1 MPAHIFILVACEKR
15 IGSLFRKTKSRQ
27 YETAGFCF
35 IGGKGLGF
43 LLEDS
48 GLDLLWNLLE
58 VRWFHGVGR
67 TPL

>member
-1 MPAHIFILVACEKR
+1 MRLCILSRLKR
-15 IGSLFRKTKSRQ
+15 HNTSLIRKTKSRQ

-58 VRWFHGVGR
+58 VRWLHGVGR
-67 TPL
+67 TTL